1 MEKKLMIGID
11 LGGTKFHAGIV
22 NAQYEIVG
30 KTQRYSSRQ
39 ASSAAE
45 LLNGLADGV
54 LETLALNGKSLSDID
69 GVGIGSPGP
78 LDPYSGK
85 ILNTL
90 NLKVFRNFPL
100 KSELEKKLNIPVFVD
115 NDANCFALG
124 EQRGGK
130 ARGIKHVMAITL
142 GTGYGFALIINGEI
156 LHGATGTATEI
167 AKIPYLDGEYE
178 DFISGRGLARIYK
191 NLSGKTKKP
200 EDISEGALNGDTYC
214 VETFTEFGSHLAM
227 TLVPLVSALDPEILV
242 VGGSIAANWEYFA
255 PALEETMR
263 PYLFEPIRKNLRIVK
278 SDLGECATIIGAAGL
293 VHSTFS
299 I

>member
-1 MEKKLMIGID
+1 MEKKLMLGID
-11 LGGTKFHAGIV
+11 LGGTKFHIGIV
-22 NAQYEIVG
+22 NEQYEIFG
-30 KTQRYSSRQ
+30 ETQRYSSRK
-39 ASSAAE
+39 AGTAAE
-45 LLNGLADGV
+45 LLNSMAEGV
-54 LETLALNGKSLSDID
+54 KETLAVNNLSLSDID

-100 KSELEKKLNIPVFVD
+100 KSELEKKLNVPVFVD

-124 EQRGGK
+124 EQRGGE
-130 ARGIKHVMAITL
+130 ARGKKHVMAVTL

-178 DFISGRGLARIYK
+178 DFISGRGLAKIYK
-191 NLSGKTKKP
+191 NLSGRSKKP
-200 EDISEGALNGDTYC
+200 EDISEGALNGDSFC
-214 VETFTEFGSHLAM
+214 IEAFAEFGSHLAM
-227 TLVPLVSALDPEILV
+227 TLVPLVSAFDPEVLV
-242 VGGSIAANWEYFA
+242 VGGSIAANWDYFA
-255 PALEETMR
+255 PALEDTLK
-263 PYLFEPIRKNLRIVK
+263 PYLFDPIRKNLQIVK
-278 SDLGECATIIGAAGL
+278 SQLGECATIIGAAGL
-293 VHSTFS
+293 IHSKFS